1 MICSVYDPQR
11 RIFSYYECPGT
22 AREHGIQGTKYR
34 PPNRAPDKSNALGT
48 AIGLVPEALAVVL
61 PPGAQPIGTGTRAK
75 GVIAVRHGGDV
86 FDALV
91 NQTGGSG
98 PALRGTLSGLGEEP
112 PVPPPPPATSF
123 TQVVAAACI
132 ASIVGVL
139 VQKALK

>member
-1 MICSVYDPQR
+1 M
-11 RIFSYYECPGT
+11 
-22 AREHGIQGTKYR
+22 
-34 PPNRAPDKSNALGT
+34 
-48 AIGLVPEALAVVL
+48 
-61 PPGAQPIGTGTRAK
+61 
-75 GVIAVRHGGDV
+75 RHGGDV

-98 PALRGTLSGLGEEP
+98 PALRGALSGLGEEP
-112 PVPPPPPATSF
+112 QQPPPAPATSF